1 LQRGFRDVLGASAH
15 GSLGWQRNALRYAQY
30 ELSKMS

>member
-1 LQRGFRDVLGASAH
+1 LRDVLGAAAH

-30 ELSKMS
+30 ALSIKS